1 MAQVINTNIAS
12 LNAQRNLNASQGQ
25 LNIALERLSSGL
37 RINSAKDDAA
47 GLAISERF
55 TSQINGLDQAARNSN
70 DGISYAQTAEGA
82 LDEAG
87 NLLQRVRELA
97 VQSAND
103 TNSASDREAL
113 DQEVQQAI
121 DEIGR
126 IARDT
131 QFNDQ
136 NILDGTLRDLFFQ
149 VGANQGQTIAVSGV
163 DARSTELGRALVQG
177 EEGLTQDQIAE
188 GIESVEDITI
198 TLGEGENEISIPIGE
213 DEIGEVASLEDLV
226 RGINSAITNFSGEG
240 DDAAEEVQ
248 EVRNAGL
255 SAAVSTND
263 AGESTV
269 VIRGAFDSDFSV
281 EGGEITLADGEDTTV
296 ELFGDG
302 DGDGED
308 AVNKNLTEI
317 DVATRGGANETI
329 AVVDGALEQV
339 SGIRADL
346 GAVQNRFEATVANLS
361 ITSENL
367 SASRSRIMDAD
378 FAAETAALTRGQI
391 LQQAGTSVLSQANQ
405 IPNNVLNL
413 LQ

>member
-25 LNIALERLSSGL
+25 LNISLERLSSGL

-177 EEGLTQDQIAE
+177 EEGLTQDDIAE
-188 GIESVEDITI
+188 GIESVGEITI
-198 TLGEGENEISIPIGE
+198 ALGEGDDAIPIELGD
-213 DEIGEVASLEDLV
+213 DELGEVTSLEDLV
-226 RGINSAITNFSGEG
+226 REINSAITNFAGEG
-240 DDAAEEVQ
+240 DDAADQVQ
-248 EVRNAGL
+248 AVRNAGL

-269 VIRGAFDSDFSV
+269 VVRGAFDSDFSV

-296 ELFGDG
+296 ELF
-302 DGDGED
+302 GDGED

-378 FAAETAALTRGQI
+378 FASETAALTRGQI

>member
-198 TLGEGENEISIPIGE
+198 TLGEGENEISIPIGG

-240 DDAAEEVQ
+240 DDAAEEVQEVQ

-296 ELFGDG
+296 ELF
-302 DGDGED
+302 GDGED